1 MKGKREGETIVI
13 PTVYNFNGKTKELE
27 KALNDPSM
35 IKAYSLLLKKMGGK
49 PSEMADTLRDR
60 VWKGKNPRDI
70 LAELEKG

>member
-1 MKGKREGETIVI
+1 LKGKRGGETIVI

-49 PSEMADTLRDR
+49 PSEMAERLRDR
-60 VWKGKNPRDI
+60 VWKGKSPHDI